1 MGLGRA
7 RGCPESP
14 PRGGERFGRRG
25 EPRASAPPWSAA
37 RSCAPLERGSR
48 RPRGSEPRDARGR
61 RTSVLA
67 HDLKSPPPTDTGW
80 GGSPNAPPSS
90 RARTTSRRTPRR
102 AAGPPWSG
110 RGGSDD
116 GGASCFT
123 SGWAAPWCTTF
134 YASAAAALQRDT
146 IQRPW
151 VASMTVAPH
160 DKIPHRMAGYQIE
173 KIDGKEGFGSG
184 DGHLWRALSR
194 RHDHRFAKFLLH
206 LKHLLINGPSCSE
219 MYRSAETS
227 SFARDDVV
235 GRRRGAAS
243 GVQGGRRYYTLSA
256 AGRNRGDERAV

>member
-1 MGLGRA
+1 MSPAPVFYVDARARRAGLDSARQLFGEGVGTADDVAGEGLLGLGVAHAAEAGAVGLGRA

-25 EPRASAPPWSAA
+25 ESRASAPPWSAA

-80 GGSPNAPPSS
+80 DGSRNAPPSS

-116 GGASCFT
+116 GASCGT
-123 SGWAAPWCTTF
+123 GW
-134 YASAAAALQRDT
+134 
-146 IQRPW
+146 
-151 VASMTVAPH
+151 
-160 DKIPHRMAGYQIE
+160 
-173 KIDGKEGFGSG
+173 
-184 DGHLWRALSR
+184 
-194 RHDHRFAKFLLH
+194 LL
-206 LKHLLINGPSCSE
+206 GC
-219 MYRSAETS
+219 
-227 SFARDDVV
+227 F
-235 GRRRGAAS
+235 
-243 GVQGGRRYYTLSA
+243 
-256 AGRNRGDERAV
+256 